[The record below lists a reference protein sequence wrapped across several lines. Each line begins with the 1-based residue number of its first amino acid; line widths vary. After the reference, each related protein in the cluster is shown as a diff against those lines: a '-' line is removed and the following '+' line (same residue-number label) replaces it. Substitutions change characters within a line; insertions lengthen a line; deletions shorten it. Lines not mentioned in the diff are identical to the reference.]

1 MKKLLLLSVIFLS
14 GCSTVVPVQQKF
26 PEIPEQ
32 LTQTCKPL
40 QTIEGTTTT
49 LSNLME
55 VVAKNYATRHECAA
69 QLEAILEWYAKQKK
83 IFEEVN
89 SD

>member
-14 GCSTVVPVQQKF
+14 ACSTVVPVKQQF
-26 PEIPEQ
+26 PALPEE
-32 LTQTCKPL
+32 LSQTCKPL
-40 QTIEGTTTT
+40 ETIEGTTTT

-55 VVAKNYATRHECAA
+55 VVAKNYSTRHECAA
-69 QLEAILEWYAKQKK
+69 QLEAVLEWYNKQKK

>member
-1 MKKLLLLSVIFLS
+1 MKKLVLLSVIFLS
-14 GCSTVVPVQQKF
+14 ACSTVVPVKQTF
-26 PEIPEQ
+26 PNLPEE
-32 LTQTCKPL
+32 LSQTCKPL

-69 QLEAILEWYAKQKK
+69 QLEAVLEWYNKQKK

>member
-14 GCSTVVPVQQKF
+14 ACSTVVPVKQKF
-26 PEIPEQ
+26 PDLPEE
-32 LTQTCKPL
+32 LSQTCKPL

-55 VVAKNYATRHECAA
+55 VVAKNYATRHESAA
-69 QLEAILEWYAKQKK
+69 QLEAILEWYNKQKK

>member
-14 GCSTVVPVQQKF
+14 ACSTVVPVQQKF
-26 PEIPEQ
+26 PELPEP

-40 QTIEGTTTT
+40 QTIEGKTTT

-55 VVAKNYATRHECAA
+55 IVAKNYATRHECAA
-69 QLEAILEWYAKQKK
+69 QLEAILDWYNRQKK